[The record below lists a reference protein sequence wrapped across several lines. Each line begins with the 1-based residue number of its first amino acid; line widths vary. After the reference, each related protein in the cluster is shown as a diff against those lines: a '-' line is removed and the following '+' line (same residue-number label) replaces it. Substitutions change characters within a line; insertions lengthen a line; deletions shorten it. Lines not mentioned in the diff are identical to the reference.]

1 MVFDRE
7 CHTMG
12 KYLRRNIVIVAAR
25 IDSREL
31 QVDAIDK
38 EHILGIDIARIG
50 RLIAEG
56 KLPPAESES
65 S

>member
-1 MVFDRE
+1 MSYD
-7 CHTMG
+7 G
-12 KYLRRNIVIVAAR
+12 KVPSGNIVIVAAR
-25 IDSREL
+25 IDSSEL

-38 EHILGIDIARIG
+38 EHILGIDIARIR